1 MTEEL
6 IGWVL
11 LLGAAGLIWILAIA
25 VSAEDPIKKKEGS
38 APQPRIGI

>member
-11 LLGAAGLIWILAIA
+11 LLGAAGLVWILAIA
-25 VSAEDPIKKKEGS
+25 VLTEHSIKKKDGS
-38 APQPRIGI
+38 AQQTRIGI

>member
-11 LLGAAGLIWILAIA
+11 LLGAVGLVWILAIA
-25 VSAEDPIKKKEGS
+25 VLTEQSIKKKDS
-38 APQPRIGI
+38 SVQQPRIGI